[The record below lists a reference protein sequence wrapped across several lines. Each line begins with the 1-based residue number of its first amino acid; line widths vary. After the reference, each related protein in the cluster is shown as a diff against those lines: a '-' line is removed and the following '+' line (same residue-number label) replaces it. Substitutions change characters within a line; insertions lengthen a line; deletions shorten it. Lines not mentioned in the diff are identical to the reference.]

1 VAADRILVVDDN
13 SANRRL
19 AQAVLEGAGHEVHG
33 VADAENALVAV
44 ASLHPTLILMD
55 IQLPGLDGLELT
67 RRLKADPATRDIVI
81 VATTAYAMPGDER
94 KATEAGCDGY
104 MTKPL
109 DIHMLREVVSK
120 HLELVQNHAGS
131 SLRSAGSSS

>member
-19 AQAVLEGAGHEVHG
+19 AQAVLEGVGHEVHG
-33 VADAENALVAV
+33 VADAENALTAV
-44 ASLHPTLILMD
+44 ASLHPALILMD

-67 RRLKADPATRDIVI
+67 RRLKADPATQDIVI
-81 VATTAYAMPGDER
+81 VATTAYAMPGDEL

-109 DIHMLREVVSK
+109 DIHGLREVVSK
-120 HLELVQNHAGS
+120 HLEQVQNHAES
-131 SLRSAGSSS
+131 SLRSARSSS